1 MQLKII
7 NLKNTV
13 TFCYSVIASYY
24 HSLWCKMHYMLHVV
38 PSLVKAV
45 RLAGRQTKIFCKFS
59 LIKRSV
65 AILFF
70 LMLNL
75 VLDKLRLLNF
85 NSFKCFSSH
94 MNDNSMM
101 AF

>member
-13 TFCYSVIASYY
+13 TFCYSVITSYY
-24 HSLWCKMHYMLHVV
+24 HSSWCKMHCMLHVV

-45 RLAGRQTKIFCKFS
+45 KLAGRKTKIVCKFS
-59 LIKRSV
+59 IIKHSV
-65 AILFF
+65 AILLY

-75 VLDKLRLLNF
+75 VLDTLRLLNF
-85 NSFKCFSSH
+85 LKVLFITYEC
-94 MNDNSMM
+94 
-101 AF
+101 